1 MMIRQRNLT
10 GLLLAAGMLAT
21 LGGCA
26 NMPTDNGGDGGSPS
40 GNSQISQPENRQA
53 AKINTELGVGYFREG
68 HLDIA
73 VKKLKRAIA
82 YDDSYAAAHHAYA
95 LVLDRLGEE
104 TKAGAQFERAYELDP
119 GNADLDN
126 NYATFLCGQKRYAHA
141 QKLFAKAY
149 GNPLYKTPEF
159 ALTNSGIC
167 YEQEGK
173 YAQAKKQYQ
182 AAVRNY
188 PNYGPALLGMA
199 RANYRMHKYA
209 QAAQSMQAYE
219 RQNRHTPASLKLAIE
234 IDQAT
239 HNGEA
244 LANHALIL
252 RGRFPDSP
260 EAKWYESGMK

>member
-1 MMIRQRNLT
+1 MCRQRSLVRWFL
-10 GLLLAAGMLAT
+10 GAVILSSLA
-21 LGGCA
+21 GCA
-26 NMPTDNGGDGGSPS
+26 HMPSQDGGDGGPQSGSP
-40 GNSQISQPENRQA
+40 QIGQPENRQA
-53 AKINTELGVGYFREG
+53 AKINTELGVGYYREG

-95 LVLDRLGEE
+95 LVLDSLGEE
-104 TKAGAQFERAYELDP
+104 SKAKVQFERAYELDP
-119 GNADLDN
+119 NNADLEN
-126 NYATFLCGQKRYAHA
+126 NYATFLCGQKRYDRA
-141 QKLFAKAY
+141 QKLFARAY

-159 ALTNSGIC
+159 ALSNSGIC
-167 YEQEGK
+167 YEQAGD
-173 YAQAKKQYQ
+173 YAKAVNQFQ

-209 QAAQSMQAYE
+209 QAARSMRAYE

-260 EAKWYESGMK
+260 EAKWYENGMK

>member
-1 MMIRQRNLT
+1 MMRRKWMGVVL
-10 GLLLAAGMLAT
+10 GVALVGM

-26 NMPTDNGGDGGSPS
+26 NMPSQDGDPDASINNAPS
-40 GNSQISQPENRQA
+40 KNRESAQL
-53 AKINTELGVGYFREG
+53 NTQLGVGYFREG
-68 HLDIA
+68 HMDVA

-82 YDDSYAAAHHAYA
+82 YDDSYAPAHHAYA

-104 TKAGAQFERAYELDP
+104 DKAGVQFERAYRLTP
-119 GNADLDN
+119 NNSDLDN
-126 NYATFLCGQKRYAHA
+126 NYATFLCGQKKYDRA
-141 QKLFAKAY
+141 QKMFAQAY

-159 ALTNSGIC
+159 ALTNSGMC
-167 YEQEGK
+167 YEQADEEQK
-173 YAQAKKQYQ
+173 ALQQFTK
-182 AAVRNY
+182 AVGRY

-199 RANYRMHKYA
+199 RAHYRMHQYS
-209 QAAQSMQAYE
+209 QAAKAMKAYE
-219 RQNRHTPASLKLAIE
+219 RENRHTPASLKLAIE

-260 EAKWYESGMK
+260 EAQWYANGMK